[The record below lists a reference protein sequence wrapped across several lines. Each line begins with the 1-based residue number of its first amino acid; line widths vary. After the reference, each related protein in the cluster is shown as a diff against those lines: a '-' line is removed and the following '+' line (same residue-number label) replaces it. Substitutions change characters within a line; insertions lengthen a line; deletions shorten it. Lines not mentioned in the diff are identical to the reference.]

1 MTRQSPQAPRVMNQR
16 AVTGP
21 KMRATPAV
29 PKRCTANRP
38 IIRTSVIGTI
48 QAVNC
53 GATIEMPSTADSTD
67 TAGVMIAS
75 GCSRDTQGATA
86 APANGA
92 RGGAAAPVAVST
104 APVVTKP
111 MTVKL
116 RSVGNVEASST
127 VEVRPQVSGELLSVD
142 FTEGQDV
149 RQGQLLF
156 TIDPRAFD
164 AALKQAEAA
173 LDRDTAQAKN
183 LEAQHTRLTN
193 LLKQGLV
200 SQADYDAAAASAAAM
215 QASIAAGKAAVETA
229 RLLRQYTRITAPVAG
244 RTGALL
250 VHPGSLVRVN
260 DQAPLVVINKLNPA
274 FVSFSVPA
282 RLLPRLRKGDSERPL
297 GVEAAPAGATD
308 GASTGTVT
316 FIDNAV
322 DPSTDTIRL
331 KASFPNNDRRLWPG
345 AFVDVTLQL
354 SVDPQ
359 ATVIQKTCEGLD
371 TSEVTELHQAYYGC
385 FQGTPYQWFVILC
398 NGDVTHCCY
407 DYDGTQKLGNVRE
420 KSIAEI
426 ASSPSPKRAAS
437 TCAIAR
443 W

>member
-1 MTRQSPQAPRVMNQR
+1 MIPKSIAAVALLMLAP
-16 AVTGP
+16 A
-21 KMRATPAV
+21 
-29 PKRCTANRP
+29 
-38 IIRTSVIGTI
+38 
-48 QAVNC
+48 
-53 GATIEMPSTADSTD
+53 
-67 TAGVMIAS
+67 
-75 GCSRDTQGATA
+75 CSRDTQGATST
-86 APANGA
+86 PAGGE
-92 RGGAAAPVAVST
+92 RGGAPPPVAIST
-104 APVVTKP
+104 APVVTKS

-127 VEVRPQVSGELLSVD
+127 VEVRSQVSGELLSVN

-156 TIDPRAFD
+156 SIDPRAFD

-183 LEAQHTRLTN
+183 LEAQHARLSN

-250 VHPGSLVRVN
+250 VHPGSLIRAN
-260 DQAPLVVINKLNPA
+260 DATPLVVINRLNPA

-282 RLLPRLRKGDSERPL
+282 RLLPRLRRGDSQRAL
-297 GVEAAPAGATD
+297 GVEAAPAGTAD
-308 GASTGTVT
+308 GVSTGTVT

-322 DPSTDTIRL
+322 DQSTDTIRL
-331 KASFPNNDRRLWPG
+331 KATFPNNDRRLWPG

-354 SVDPQ
+354 SIDPQ
-359 ATVIQKTCEGLD
+359 ATVIPSKAVQPSQQGEFVFVVRADQTVEARAVKVAWTDGDDAVIETGVKAGE
-371 TSEVTELHQAYYGC
+371 TVVTDGQLRL
-385 FQGTPYQWFVILC
+385 TP
-398 NGDVTHCCY
+398 GARVTIKA
-407 DYDGTQKLGNVRE
+407 DD
-420 KSIAEI
+420 
-426 ASSPSPKRAAS
+426 KRP
-437 TCAIAR
+437 
-443 W
+443 

>member
-1 MTRQSPQAPRVMNQR
+1 VIPRSFVVAGT
-16 AVTGP
+16 AVLLFSS
-21 KMRATPAV
+21 A
-29 PKRCTANRP
+29 CNR
-38 IIRTSVIGTI
+38 G
-48 QAVNC
+48 
-53 GATIEMPSTADSTD
+53 
-67 TAGVMIAS
+67 
-75 GCSRDTQGATA
+75 TQGATS
-86 APANGA
+86 APPDGG
-92 RGGAAAPVAVST
+92 RGGSGAPVAVST

-111 MTVKL
+111 MSVKL

-127 VEVRPQVSGELLSVD
+127 VEVRSQVSGELLSVD

-156 TIDPRAFD
+156 TIDPRAFE

-183 LEAQHTRLTN
+183 LEAQHARLGN

-215 QASIAAGKAAVETA
+215 QASIAAGKAAVDNA
-229 RLLRQYTRITAPVAG
+229 RLQRQYTRITAPVGG

-250 VHPGSLVRVN
+250 VHPGSLIRAN
-260 DQAPLVVINKLNPA
+260 DTAPLVVINRLNPA

-282 RLLPRLRKGDSERPL
+282 RLLPRLRKGDGQRAL

-308 GASTGTVT
+308 GASSGTVT

-331 KASFPNNDRRLWPG
+331 KATFPNNDRRLWPG

-354 SVDPQ
+354 SVDLQ
-359 ATVIQKTCEGLD
+359 ATVLPSKAVQPSQQGEFVFVVRADQTVEARQVKVGWTDGDESVIETGVKAGETV
-371 TSEVTELHQAYYGC
+371 VTDGQLRL
-385 FQGTPYQWFVILC
+385 TP
-398 NGDVTHCCY
+398 GARVTIKA
-407 DYDGTQKLGNVRE
+407 DE
-420 KSIAEI
+420 KR
-426 ASSPSPKRAAS
+426 P
-437 TCAIAR
+437 
-443 W
+443 